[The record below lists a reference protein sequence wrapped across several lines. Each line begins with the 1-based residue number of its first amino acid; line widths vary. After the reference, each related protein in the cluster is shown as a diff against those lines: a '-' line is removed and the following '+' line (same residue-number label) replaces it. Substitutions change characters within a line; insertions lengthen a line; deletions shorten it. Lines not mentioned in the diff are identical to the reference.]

1 MLGELFVH
9 KGASEPSHSHVIVV
23 PMELLM
29 WIAVLVASL
38 TVLVKSADIFTA
50 AAEKVGLFFGLSS
63 FIVGATIVS
72 FGSSMP
78 ELATSIFALQAGATD
93 FAIDNIIG
101 SNIAN
106 SLLVAGLAAVAVGT
120 LKVKKQLID
129 VDVPFFFMSSAVFLL
144 FIYDGIFTAIE
155 GIISLVML
163 GVFIAY
169 TIYAGT
175 DDVED
180 HDKSENKKPSV
191 KTVFTSCG
199 IILVSVI
206 VIVFS
211 SKYTID
217 SVTAIATLMNI
228 APAII
233 TMIAVAFGTSLPEII
248 ISVRAAM
255 NGRHSVALGNV
266 FGSNTFNVLAVAGIP
281 SFFGTLT
288 VSSTAATIGIPFF
301 IAASLA
307 FIFTTTDDKIQ
318 KWEGLAL
325 LIIYVVF
332 IGKVTGLF

>member
-1 MLGELFVH
+1 
-9 KGASEPSHSHVIVV
+9 
-23 PMELLM
+23 MELLG
-29 WIAVLVASL
+29 WIAVLVVSL
-38 TVLVKSADIFTA
+38 AILVKSADFFTE
-50 AAEKVGLFFGLSS
+50 AAERIGLFFGLSS

-78 ELATSIFALQAGATD
+78 ELATAIFALMQGQTN
-93 FAIDNIIG
+93 FAVDNIIG

-129 VDVPFFFMSSAVFLL
+129 VDVPFFFMSSAVFVL
-144 FIYDGIFTAIE
+144 FIYDGVFTAIE
-155 GIISLVML
+155 GVISLVML

-180 HDKSENKKPSV
+180 HEESENKKP
-191 KTVFTSCG
+191 TAQQVFISLG
-199 IILVSVI
+199 IVVVSILA
-206 VIVFS
+206 IVFS

-217 SVTAIATLMNI
+217 AVTEIATLMSV

-233 TMIAVAFGTSLPEII
+233 TMLAVAFGTSLPEII

-255 NGRHSVALGNV
+255 AGRHSVALGNV

-288 VSSTAATIGIPFF
+288 VSDTAFAIGVPFL
-301 IAASLA
+301 IVASLA

-318 KWEGLAL
+318 KWEGMAL
-325 LIIYVVF
+325 LIIYVAFV
-332 IGKVTGLF
+332 GKVTGMF